1 MQTVYLSAQNRYDFV
16 MRDQQTHKISYAHLS
31 GVGSGGDVTLS
42 GTDSSSHT
50 GTAFKFQSAAN
61 SNISVT
67 IDNTGVMTVGA
78 YYI

>member
-1 MQTVYLSAQNRYDFV
+1 M
-16 MRDQQTHKISYAHLS
+16 
-31 GVGSGGDVTLS
+31 S

-50 GTAFKFQSAAN
+50 GTAFKFKSAAN

-67 IDNTGVMTVGA
+67 IDNTGVMTVAA